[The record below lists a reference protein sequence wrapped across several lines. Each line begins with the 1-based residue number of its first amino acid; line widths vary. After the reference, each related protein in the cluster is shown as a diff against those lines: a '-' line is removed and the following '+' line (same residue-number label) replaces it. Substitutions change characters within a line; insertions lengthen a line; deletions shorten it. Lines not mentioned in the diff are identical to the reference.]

1 MMRGTF
7 ANVRIR
13 NLMLPPGDDGSRVE
27 GGFTLF
33 QRPARTCDLRRRH
46 EVHRRR
52 HAHDDPRRRGIRHR
66 LQRDWAAKGTQLLGV
81 KAVVARASSAST
93 APTWSAWACCRCS
106 SRAATARRLHLRGD
120 EVLRRL
126 GGWTGNWHQP
136 QQDVTLTRIRRS
148 DGELLEPRLSRLP
161 LLLRIDTPVE
171 APTTTARRHPALRA
185 AEAGALGGIEA
196 MLDWYGY
203 EKEEYRDHWRKTLRE
218 DFHIRPR
225 RATGGFAPGEVID
238 LGSCT
243 AEVIHAPGH
252 TPGFAAFFFREPQV
266 LFMGDYDLTAFG
278 PWYGDRAGSID
289 ETIASVRRLQQ
300 VPAKVWLT
308 SHEDGCFEGDVAPVF
323 DRYLAVIDEREAKL
337 LDLLAEPR
345 TMDEI
350 VAACIVYRKP
360 REPKAFFEWGEGAIM
375 GKHLQRL
382 LARGAIALEGGR
394 YRRL

>member
-1 MMRGTF
+1 MTEEKRFGPVRLIHGAHRGRYP
-7 ANVRIR
+7 NSNSVY
-13 NLMLPPGDDGSRVE
+13 VE
-27 GGFTLF
+27 GAGVLVDAGADAE
-33 QRPARTCDLRRRH
+33 RYR
-46 EVHRRR
+46 E
-52 HAHDDPRRRGIRHR
+52 
-66 LQRDWAAKGTQLLGV
+66 LLAGPGV
-81 KAVVARASSAST
+81 KEVWLSH
-93 APTWSAWACCRCS
+93 WHED
-106 SRAATARRLHLRGD
+106 HLTHLDLFEG
-120 EVLRRL
+120 
-126 GGWTGNWHQP
+126 
-136 QQDVTLTRIRRS
+136 
-148 DGELLEPRLSRLP
+148 LP
-161 LLLRIDTPVE
+161 LRQM
-171 APTTTARRHPALRA
+171 A

-203 EKEEYRDHWRKTLRE
+203 EKEEYRDHWRKALRD

-225 RATGGFAPGEVID
+225 RATYSFTPGEVID

-266 LFMGDYDLTAFG
+266 LFMGDYDLTTFG

-300 VPAKVWLT
+300 MPAKVWLT

-382 LARGAIALEGGR
+382 LARSAIALEGGR